1 MDVKLKAEGLQ
12 KERDFYYNKL
22 RDIESFC
29 RVMED
34 GYQDPTTTRILAL
47 IYETQVKHK
56 IKTRI
61 NYYSNTYEDK
71 NSTKLGKQ

>member
-1 MDVKLKAEGLQ
+1 MDVKLKSEGLQ

-34 GYQDPTTTRILAL
+34 GYQDPTTTRILAI
-47 IYETQVKHK
+47 IYQTQVYMWTARMK
-56 IKTRI
+56 
-61 NYYSNTYEDK
+61 
-71 NSTKLGKQ
+71 